1 MPPQIFALAKTTL
14 VASAAN
20 AQYHSVLFCIFV
32 YSPPRRRIEQRE
44 VSPYIVYHILPL
56 CTSAF
61 WRFGN
66 PACMIFI
73 LFNSFRFARIT
84 QIHSCASNVPK
95 PIFYPRNVHPSFGT
109 LYSFPVYI
117 LTFPFIFSL
126 SFFSSP
132 GTTILT
138 REQQYCRFSL
148 VIHTL
153 YVRIYSRFP
162 PHTTAKNPPRICTFS
177 ATSTGGFS
185 HFGAITPRRLPC
197 VRRSS

>member
-109 LYSFPVYI
+109 LYSFPVYL
-117 LTFPFIFSL
+117 LTSPFIFLVAGYYNSHAGTAILPLL
-126 SFFSSP
+126 SGYSYIICAYISTLPSP
-132 GTTILT
+132 YNGKK
-138 REQQYCRFSL
+138 S
-148 VIHTL
+148 
-153 YVRIYSRFP
+153 
-162 PHTTAKNPPRICTFS
+162 PRICTFS

>member
-1 MPPQIFALAKTTL
+1 MVTIRRKNCLMQSLTASTPCEPRSGMAFRSSLSICESFVNYCNLLLQFTIVSASPVSRKSIVALPTFQSRFSIRVMCILRL
-14 VASAAN
+14 VL
-20 AQYHSVLFCIFV
+20 Y
-32 YSPPRRRIEQRE
+32 
-44 VSPYIVYHILPL
+44 
-56 CTSAF
+56 TAF
-61 WRFGN
+61 
-66 PACMIFI
+66 
-73 LFNSFRFARIT
+73 
-84 QIHSCASNVPK
+84 
-95 PIFYPRNVHPSFGT
+95 
-109 LYSFPVYI
+109 LY
-117 LTFPFIFSL
+117 IFSL
-126 SFFSSP
+126 PLSFSSSP
-132 GTTILT
+132 GPTILT

>member
-95 PIFYPRNVHPSFGT
+95 PIFYPRNAHPSFGT
-109 LYSFPVYI
+109 LYSFPVYL
-117 LTFPFIFSL
+117 LTSPFIFLVAGSYNSHAGTAILPLLSGYSYIICAYISTLPSPYNGKKSPADMHIFCHIHRGIL
-126 SFFSSP
+126 SFWRDHSASS
-132 GTTILT
+132 
-138 REQQYCRFSL
+138 
-148 VIHTL
+148 TL
-153 YVRIYSRFP
+153 
-162 PHTTAKNPPRICTFS
+162 
-177 ATSTGGFS
+177 
-185 HFGAITPRRLPC
+185 
-197 VRRSS
+197 RSP

>member
-109 LYSFPVYI
+109 LYSFPVY
-117 LTFPFIFSL
+117 LFTSPFIFLVAGSYNSHAGIAILPLLSGYSYIICAYIFTLPSPYNGKKSPADMHIFCHIHRGIL
-126 SFFSSP
+126 SFWRDHSASS
-132 GTTILT
+132 
-138 REQQYCRFSL
+138 
-148 VIHTL
+148 TL
-153 YVRIYSRFP
+153 
-162 PHTTAKNPPRICTFS
+162 
-177 ATSTGGFS
+177 
-185 HFGAITPRRLPC
+185 
-197 VRRSS
+197 RSP